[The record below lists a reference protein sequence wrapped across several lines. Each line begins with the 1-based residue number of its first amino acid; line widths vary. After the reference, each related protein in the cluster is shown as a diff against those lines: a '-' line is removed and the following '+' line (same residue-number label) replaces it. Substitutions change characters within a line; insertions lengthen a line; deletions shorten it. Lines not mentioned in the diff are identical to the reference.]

1 MTFPILLIIFIV
13 LPVCELWLLF
23 HIAAVIGPGGGLI
36 TFGLVILTG
45 MIGAHLARGQGIKVF
60 SAIQQDLAE
69 ARMPTD
75 HLLSG
80 LLVLVGGVMLITPGI
95 MTDLTGM
102 FLMIPGNRRLL
113 VPLIKGYFARR
124 LQVQV
129 GPLAGFGAEVEARNV
144 TTEEVDSPAED
155 ER

>member
-1 MTFPILLIIFIV
+1 MTFPVLLFLFIV

-23 HIAAVIGPGGGLI
+23 RVADLLGPGGGFL

-45 MIGAHLARGQGIKVF
+45 MIGAHLARGQGVKVF
-60 SAIQQDLAE
+60 GAIQRDLAA

-75 HLLSG
+75 HLISG

-95 MTDLTGM
+95 MTDITGL

-113 VPLIKGYFARR
+113 IPRIKRYFSRR
-124 LQVQV
+124 MQVQV
-129 GPLAGFGAEVEARNV
+129 GPLAGFGDEVEAEDV
-144 TTEEVDSPAED
+144 TVRDDAQIGD
-155 ER
+155 EA